1 MTSIFLENERIYM
14 RTLSGEDDF
23 REYEKWLNDQ
33 ENTVYMGSG
42 KFPVT
47 VDSLKKYVEN
57 FAGNQNGML
66 LGIFL
71 KGKDEHIGNIT
82 LQQINWKDRN
92 GEVGVIIGDKEQ
104 WGKGYATDAIK
115 LVAEHAFKK
124 LNLHKIYA
132 GVVDGNMGS
141 KKAFKKVGFK
151 EEAVLREH
159 FYLNG
164 EYQDCSRLGLLASEY
179 VR

>member
-71 KGKDEHIGNIT
+71 KGKDEHIDASSR
-82 LQQINWKDRN
+82 QPPDHRN
-92 GEVGVIIGDKEQ
+92 TVNTKRQ
-104 WGKGYATDAIK
+104 AHSA
-115 LVAEHAFKK
+115 
-124 LNLHKIYA
+124 
-132 GVVDGNMGS
+132 
-141 KKAFKKVGFK
+141 
-151 EEAVLREH
+151 
-159 FYLNG
+159 
-164 EYQDCSRLGLLASEY
+164 
-179 VR
+179 